1 MVGDRRTDVTFG
13 HALGL
18 KTVFVL
24 SGYGLG
30 SWEHQRDTFDYEP
43 DHVANDLA
51 EAVDWILE
59 DLALSKVS
67 DEIRRE
73 KA

>member
-1 MVGDRRTDVTFG
+1 
-13 HALGL
+13 
-18 KTVFVL
+18 
-24 SGYGLG
+24 
-30 SWEHQRDTFDYEP
+30 
-43 DHVANDLA
+43 VANDLA